1 MPQSQKCP
9 SQGKPRHPCLEV
21 TITTINVVVARN
33 IYTSETGN
41 GRRFAGKLLPVFV
54 IALKR
59 NGAYAD
65 DI

>member
-1 MPQSQKCP
+1 
-9 SQGKPRHPCLEV
+9 V
-21 TITTINVVVARN
+21 TITIIDEVVTGN
-33 IYTSETGN
+33 IHISETGN

>member
-1 MPQSQKCP
+1 
-9 SQGKPRHPCLEV
+9 V
-21 TITTINVVVARN
+21 TITTISVIVARN

-41 GRRFAGKLLPVFV
+41 GRRFAGKLLPLFV

>member
-1 MPQSQKCP
+1 
-9 SQGKPRHPCLEV
+9 V
-21 TITTINVVVARN
+21 TITTIDDVVPGN
-33 IYTSETGN
+33 IYISGTGN

-59 NGAYAD
+59 NGAYAE

>member
-1 MPQSQKCP
+1 
-9 SQGKPRHPCLEV
+9 V
-21 TITTINVVVARN
+21 TITTINVVATRN
-33 IYTSETGN
+33 FYTYENGN

-65 DI
+65 NI